1 MVTKGHKTTYAPV
14 NLTAL
19 CIIFSGCALDN
30 LGVKK
35 VLAPSKSPLKW
46 LKK

>member
-35 VLAPSKSPLKW
+35 SLGPLKKS
-46 LKK
+46 LEIDQK